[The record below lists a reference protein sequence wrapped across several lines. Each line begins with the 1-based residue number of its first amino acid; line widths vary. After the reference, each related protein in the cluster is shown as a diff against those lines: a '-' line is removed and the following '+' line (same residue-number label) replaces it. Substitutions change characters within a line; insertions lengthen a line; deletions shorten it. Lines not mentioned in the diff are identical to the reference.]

1 MLTTSKLAKF
11 LAVGLA
17 LGGLAVAGTSTAL
30 GADKPVR
37 WKAQSWF
44 PLKLPH
50 VGQQI
55 LDIGDKLEKVS
66 GGNIQL
72 KAFEPGALVP
82 PTECFDGVAKGSLDV
97 CWSVS
102 AYDYG
107 KNPALVVFSA
117 LPFGPEW
124 PELLAYFY
132 YGGGKEMYEQLYAK
146 DNIKPLVCGGTVAE
160 GSAWTRKE
168 VNSASDFKGMKF
180 RIMGLAARTLEKLGT
195 QSQLLPAGDIF
206 PALELGTIDAT
217 EFAMP
222 AIDLKLGFY
231 QVAKHYYW
239 PGWHQ
244 PATLYHLLINMERW
258 KSLSPTQQMQ
268 FEMVCGDNVRQAIAE
283 GEAKQLEPLA
293 ELKAKGVTVHQW
305 SPEMIEVF
313 RKAWQEVA
321 AEESAKSPDFKKAYD
336 HYVAFRAKY
345 KTWSDMAYVK

>member
-1 MLTTSKLAKF
+1 MLKTSKLTKI

-17 LGGLAVAGTSTAL
+17 LGGLTMAGMSTAM

-37 WKAQSWF
+37 WKVQSWF

-55 LDIGDKLEKVS
+55 LDIGEKLERVS
-66 GGNIQL
+66 GGNIQM

-82 PTECFDGVAKGSLDV
+82 PTECFDAVSKGSLDV

-132 YGGGKEMYEQLYAK
+132 YGGGKEMYEEIYAK

-168 VNSASDFKGMKF
+168 VTSAADFQGMKF

-231 QVAKHYYW
+231 QVAKNYYW

-244 PATLYHLLINMERW
+244 PATLYHLIINMNRW
-258 KSLSPTQQMQ
+258 NSLSPTQQMQ

-293 ELKAKGVTVHQW
+293 ELKTKGVKVHKW
-305 SPEMIEVF
+305 SPEMIQVF
-313 RKAWQEVA
+313 RNAWHEVA
-321 AEESAKSPDFKKAYD
+321 EEEAAKSPDFKKAYD
-336 HYVAFRAKY
+336 HYMAFRTKY
-345 KTWSDMAYVK
+345 REWADLAYVK